1 MGENISENNNTLE
14 LKSIADI
21 KDKEFIIP
29 SFQRGYRWEPVQVIT
44 LLEDIK
50 EYIEK
55 ANDIKT
61 FMCLQPVVF
70 YKKNNNDNKLEEL
83 VVVDGQQ
90 NIIKIIRHCRIY

>member
-1 MGENISENNNTLE
+1 MGENTSENNNTLE

-55 ANDIKT
+55 QDEIKA
-61 FMCLQPVVF
+61 FMCLVKSKNDCNTLSSRLSSR
-70 YKKNNNDNKLEEL
+70 KK
-83 VVVDGQQ
+83 
-90 NIIKIIRHCRIY
+90 YP